1 MSVTN
6 DNNKPI
12 SDCESES
19 SHRDYK
25 PGHFYDGN
33 DTGTAG
39 ERLGGEGSM
48 GLLYDQGAIRC
59 AYVPDIE
66 MMGLSKDSTEKVVP
80 QNKQGSAAHLKA

>member
-1 MSVTN
+1 MSVYN
-6 DNNKPI
+6 DNKKPI

-25 PGHFYDGN
+25 PGHYYDGN
-33 DTGTAG
+33 ETAKAG

-48 GLLYDQGAIRC
+48 GLEYNQGAKRC

-66 MMGLSKDSTEKVVP
+66 MFGLSKDSSMTTVP
-80 QNKQGSAAHLKA
+80 EGKQGSAAHLKI